1 MSQEVE
7 DKKISVEEHF
17 SRIEETISQMED
29 GDISLDQSFSLY
41 QQGIKEIKVVNDML
55 DAMEKE
61 MLIIS
66 GEGNLEE
73 F

>member
-1 MSQEVE
+1 
-7 DKKISVEEHF
+7 
-17 SRIEETISQMED
+17 MED
-29 GDISLDQSFSLY
+29 GNISLDQSFSLY
-41 QQGIKEIKVVNDML
+41 QQGIKEIKIVNDML